1 MGPRQ
6 RLSRRVIDTYND
18 TVAVD
23 FGTTGTGYAYSFL
36 ADDENDITCKTP
48 GGQGADKAETVIL
61 LNRASLE
68 VLAFGAAARE
78 EYCEQDE
85 DCTDGPLLFEC
96 YKMLLKDNTFT
107 VEAVDGTLEPL
118 LEVITKTLEF
128 VRKEAV

>member
-85 DCTDGPLLFEC
+85 DCTDGPLLC
-96 YKMLLKDNTFT
+96 LS
-107 VEAVDGTLEPL
+107 
-118 LEVITKTLEF
+118 
-128 VRKEAV
+128 VRVKALGPKVRAGGCRGASVGLG